1 MVTVRAWVAALLMAA
16 LPAAVGAADPAAAGP
31 ASTASQQ
38 ALACQAPTFARDRLQ
53 AVCTLDASKP
63 QRIRVAVHFTGSH
76 DDTTAAL
83 EVTLGDAPV
92 ACETGSKTSTEGED
106 GDVSLEC
113 WFTTPD
119 SPRAATQLRVSAK
132 WFHAQY
138 LGLEVLR
145 AP

>member
-1 MVTVRAWVAALLMAA
+1 MATVRGWVAALLMAA

-31 ASTASQQ
+31 APTGSQQ
-38 ALACQAPTFARDRLQ
+38 ALACHAPTLGHDRLR

-92 ACETGSKTSTEGED
+92 VCETGSKTSTEGED

-113 WFTTPD
+113 RFTPSD
-119 SPRAATQLRVSAK
+119 SPRAATQVRVSAK

-138 LGLEVLR
+138 LGFEVLR